1 MAVPCPTCTA
11 TAGEPCR
18 AVRSRRRSER
28 YHEARMKAYNP
39 RYKTENRALCCICG
53 HLRTISYKRTFRY
66 DDPAATRRRTTDS
79 PVGTGE

>member
-1 MAVPCPTCTA
+1 
-11 TAGEPCR
+11 
-18 AVRSRRRSER
+18 
-28 YHEARMKAYNP
+28 MKAYNP